1 MQNLLFSNTITN
13 QIKTKLIKMKQLF
26 LMLTLFTFLGSCNK
40 AGENEYIVTGTINE
54 IDGKTVILE
63 KQDETGQITPIDT
76 VKIESG
82 KFTFKGTA
90 NEPEM
95 YLIQVEAVQGKL
107 PFILE
112 NGDIEMTV
120 NKDSIN
126 IAKVSGTYN
135 NDELTSYKEAGMK
148 IQKKMMKF
156 QQDNTAKMNEA
167 QQKKDTVMMNNLREE
182 YGAFEREFIKQSDDY
197 VATHP
202 KSFIATLIIQGMMNS
217 MNLDLKKVTKYYNAL
232 DQSLKDTKPGK
243 SIKTKLD
250 QLGATVAA
258 ETGVEIG
265 SSAPDFSAPNPDGK
279 IISLT
284 ESLGKVTL
292 IDFWASWC
300 GPCRAENPNVVAL
313 YNEFHAKGFNIIGVS
328 LDKDADKWKEAIN
341 KDKLIWN
348 QISNLKFWEEPIAVT
363 YGVQSIPATYLLDA
377 SGKIIAKDLRGADL
391 RKKISSLLK
400 AK

>member
-13 QIKTKLIKMKQLF
+13 QIKIKLIKMKQLF

-167 QQKKDTVMMNNLREE
+167 QQKKDTVVMNSLREE

-265 SSAPDFSAPNPDGK
+265 SSAPDFSAPNPEGK
-279 IISLT
+279 IISLK

-363 YGVQSIPATYLLDA
+363 YGVQSIPATYLIDA

>member
-1 MQNLLFSNTITN
+1 
-13 QIKTKLIKMKQLF
+13 MKQLF
-26 LMLTLFTFLGSCNK
+26 LMLTIFTILVSCNK
-40 AGENEYIVTGTINE
+40 AGENEYIVTGTING

-90 NEPEM
+90 KEPEM
-95 YLIQVEAVQGKL
+95 YLIQVEAVQGKI

-167 QQKKDTVMMNNLREE
+167 QQKKDTVVMNRLREE
-182 YGAFEREFIKQSDDY
+182 YGVFEREFIKQSDDY

-202 KSFIATLIIQGMMNS
+202 KSFIATLIIQGMLNS

-250 QLGATVAA
+250 QLGALISAKSGT
-258 ETGVEIG
+258 EIG
-265 SSAPDFSAPNPDGK
+265 SIAPDFSAPNPEGK
-279 IISLT
+279 IISLK

-328 LDKDADKWKEAIN
+328 LDKDAAKWKEAIS
-341 KDKLIWN
+341 KDKLTWN

-363 YGVQSIPATYLLDA
+363 YGVQSIPATYILDA

-391 RKKISSLLK
+391 RNKISSLLD

>member
-1 MQNLLFSNTITN
+1 
-13 QIKTKLIKMKQLF
+13 MKQLF
-26 LMLTLFTFLGSCNK
+26 LMLTIFTILVSCNK
-40 AGENEYIVTGTINE
+40 AGENEYIVTGTING

-90 NEPEM
+90 KEPEM
-95 YLIQVEAVQGKL
+95 YLIQVEAVQGKI

-167 QQKKDTVMMNNLREE
+167 QQKKDTVVMNRLREE
-182 YGAFEREFIKQSDDY
+182 YGVFEREFIKQSDDY

-202 KSFIATLIIQGMMNS
+202 KSFIATLIIQGMLNS

-250 QLGATVAA
+250 QLGALISAKSGT
-258 ETGVEIG
+258 EIG
-265 SSAPDFSAPNPDGK
+265 SIAPDFSAPNPEGK
-279 IISLT
+279 IISLK

-328 LDKDADKWKEAIN
+328 LDKDAAKWKEAIS
-341 KDKLIWN
+341 KDKLTWN

-391 RKKISSLLK
+391 RNKISSLLD

>member
-1 MQNLLFSNTITN
+1 
-13 QIKTKLIKMKQLF
+13 MKQLF
-26 LMLTLFTFLGSCNK
+26 LMLTIFTILFSCNK
-40 AGENEYIVTGTINE
+40 AGENEYIVTGTING

-90 NEPEM
+90 KEPEM
-95 YLIQVEAVQGKL
+95 YLIQVEAVQGKI

-167 QQKKDTVMMNNLREE
+167 QQKKDTVVMNRLREE
-182 YGAFEREFIKQSDDY
+182 YGVFEREFIKQSDDY

-202 KSFIATLIIQGMMNS
+202 KSFITTLIIQGMLNS

-232 DQSLKDTKPGK
+232 DQSLKDTKTGK

-250 QLGATVAA
+250 QLGAPISAKSGT
-258 ETGVEIG
+258 EIG
-265 SSAPDFSAPNPDGK
+265 SIAPDFSAPNPEGK
-279 IISLT
+279 IISLK

-300 GPCRAENPNVVAL
+300 GPCRAENHNVVAL

-328 LDKDADKWKEAIN
+328 LDKDAAKWKEAIS

-363 YGVQSIPATYLLDA
+363 YGVESIPATYLLDA

-391 RKKISSLLK
+391 RNKISSLLD

>member
-1 MQNLLFSNTITN
+1 
-13 QIKTKLIKMKQLF
+13 MKQLF
-26 LMLTLFTFLGSCNK
+26 LMLTIFTILSSCNK
-40 AGENEYIVTGTINE
+40 AGENEYIVTGTING

-90 NEPEM
+90 KEPEM
-95 YLIQVEAVQGKL
+95 YLIQVEEVQGKI

-167 QQKKDTVMMNNLREE
+167 QQKKDTVVMNRLREE

-202 KSFIATLIIQGMMNS
+202 KSFIATLIIQGMLNS

-250 QLGATVAA
+250 QLGAPISAKS
-258 ETGVEIG
+258 GSEIG
-265 SSAPDFSAPNPDGK
+265 SIAPDFSAPNPEGK
-279 IISLT
+279 IIALK

-328 LDKDADKWKEAIN
+328 LDKDAAKWKEAIS
-341 KDKLIWN
+341 KDNLTWN

-391 RKKISSLLK
+391 RNKISSLLD